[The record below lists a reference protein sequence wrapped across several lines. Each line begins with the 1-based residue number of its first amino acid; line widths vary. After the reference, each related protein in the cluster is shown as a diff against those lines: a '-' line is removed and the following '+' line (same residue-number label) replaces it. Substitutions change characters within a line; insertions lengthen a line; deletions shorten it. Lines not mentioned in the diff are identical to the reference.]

1 MTAAFPDNAVSDL
14 AAIIGAIERGDPAQA
29 LELASDALRRAQYP
43 LAVQHVTEQLARET
57 GTAAAASAAPEV
69 WRRYGGLLARAGH
82 LAEARE
88 ALEIALALEPDV
100 YRARIDAGTIAFM
113 RAELDSAA
121 THFERAAAL
130 MPGDPEP
137 LASLAAIAA
146 RQQRHGDARALA
158 ERALALRPGL
168 VTAHMAIAR
177 ADLLEGHADRSD
189 SRMTDLLDSAVLNDA
204 QRIGALDLRA
214 DARDVLGRAEE
225 AFADYAARN
234 AILERVNAPRIA
246 AEVGERRIE
255 QARRLA
261 GWFERTPPGPWRTA
275 TGSDTVRSVREHV
288 FLLGFPRSGT
298 TLLEKVLAGH
308 PDISTLP
315 EVDHLAAV
323 GEHLL
328 ADDASL
334 QALATLAPSQAR
346 ALRED
351 YWRNVAA
358 SVAVPLAGRI
368 LVDKMPLHTVALPL
382 IARLFPDAKV
392 LFALRDPRDVVLS
405 CFRRRFQVNAAMFEF
420 LTLEG
425 AARYYDA
432 VMGLA
437 RSYREL
443 LPLQLHEV
451 RHEAMVA
458 DLEGEA
464 RKVLGFVGADWN
476 SAILDFADRARSR
489 LITPSDPQLA
499 RGLSS
504 EGVGQWRRYEPCLRP
519 VLGMLEPWVTRYGYP
534 ATEGTH
540 GPR

>member
-1 MTAAFPDNAVSDL
+1 
-14 AAIIGAIERGDPAQA
+14 
-29 LELASDALRRAQYP
+29 
-43 LAVQHVTEQLARET
+43 
-57 GTAAAASAAPEV
+57 
-69 WRRYGGLLARAGH
+69 
-82 LAEARE
+82 
-88 ALEIALALEPDV
+88 
-100 YRARIDAGTIAFM
+100 
-113 RAELDSAA
+113 
-121 THFERAAAL
+121 
-130 MPGDPEP
+130 
-137 LASLAAIAA
+137 
-146 RQQRHGDARALA
+146 
-158 ERALALRPGL
+158 
-168 VTAHMAIAR
+168 
-177 ADLLEGHADRSD
+177 
-189 SRMTDLLDSAVLNDA
+189 
-204 QRIGALDLRA
+204 
-214 DARDVLGRAEE
+214 
-225 AFADYAARN
+225 
-234 AILERVNAPRIA
+234 
-246 AEVGERRIE
+246 
-255 QARRLA
+255 
-261 GWFERTPPGPWRTA
+261 
-275 TGSDTVRSVREHV
+275 V

-315 EVDHLAAV
+315 EVDHLAAA

-464 RKVLGFVGADWN
+464 RKVLGFIGADWN

-489 LITPSDPQLA
+489 LGTPSDPQLA